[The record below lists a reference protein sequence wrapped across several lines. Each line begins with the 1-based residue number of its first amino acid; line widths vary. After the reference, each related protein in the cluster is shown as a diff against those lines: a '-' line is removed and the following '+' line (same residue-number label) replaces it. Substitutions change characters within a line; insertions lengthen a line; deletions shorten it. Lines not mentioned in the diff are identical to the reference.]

1 MSSNTRGKT
10 KTKEIRSNS
19 LAEDDDEF
27 VTLKVVRE
35 LLLEQKRIFK
45 SLSSDLTKRVDGL
58 VKQVSDELKSSLVF
72 SQKDIDNHRKKIM
85 DFENDVN
92 NATNDINYLQEAA
105 KNI

>member
-58 VKQVSDELKSSLVF
+58 VKQDLS
-72 SQKDIDNHRKKIM
+72 
-85 DFENDVN
+85 ENFKQLPLDHKV
-92 NATNDINYLQEAA
+92 D
-105 KNI
+105 